1 MELPQGKYK
10 VFRTR
15 KYTIYYL
22 MDDVEV
28 GGSPEK
34 KFVRCG
40 HEFYFFGNVV
50 IIKPVKQTSRAQE
63 GPSA

>member
-1 MELPQGKYK
+1 MELSQGKYK
-10 VFRTR
+10 VFRSK

-34 KFVRCG
+34 KFVRGG

-50 IIKPVKQTSRAQE
+50 VIKPVRGTSQARE